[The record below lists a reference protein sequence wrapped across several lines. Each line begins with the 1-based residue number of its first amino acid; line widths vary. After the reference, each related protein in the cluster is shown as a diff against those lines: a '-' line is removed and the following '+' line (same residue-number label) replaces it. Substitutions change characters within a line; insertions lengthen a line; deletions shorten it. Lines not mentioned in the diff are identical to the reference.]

1 MTEESSTPYLVEPFR
16 PSRSHQPPRLGSRH
30 DRLSTDAVWDVS
42 LQGMGVF
49 KARDAV
55 GGLIEDWSGVY
66 EDSEQR
72 VEELRDLGNGVTFRI
87 GLMRGRLPGSA
98 GFVELRYAVLATWV
112 DGLIRRITSYTDID
126 QGLADA
132 ERLAQER
139 G

>member
-1 MTEESSTPYLVEPFR
+1 MTEESSTPDLVEAFR

-42 LQGMGVF
+42 LQGMGAF
-49 KARDAV
+49 EARDAV

-72 VEELRDLGNGVTFRI
+72 VEELRDLGNGVTF
-87 GLMRGRLPGSA
+87 GLALLRGRRPGSA
-98 GFVELRYAVLATWV
+98 GFVELRYAVVATWV
-112 DGLIRRITSYTDID
+112 DGLIPRITSYADID
-126 QGLADA
+126 QARADA